1 MFAFEPLQTHN
12 PSMLM
17 VFTAGIP
24 QALIAGRMVSCSYK
38 KTIALIITNLAVD
51 FIYTMIEAVCI
62 NRFENK
68 ISPSLCRQLFLTVEK
83 VEKYCLFAL
92 FNHPYPA
99 LPLAIH
105 RKGSIA
111 MRLVLALHGMDS
123 RLQRAW
129 GLGLTEIPQRPRAG
143 QAGQHFPDFVQQDRV
158 DIAVRRRE
166 MPLHPFRNNWL
177 VSMLVSFIFH
187 YSIGR
192 TLGVKGQH
200 SIALWGFTQILDE
213 TSFQLRHIPSD
224 RMLLRGVKDSCIP
237 IALGYAALRLG
248 AADRLL
254 AGMNLV
260 YHWQTLDC
268 CAQMIGRLA
277 LASAGYDKYFSPAWQ
292 VFRHTEY

>member
-1 MFAFEPLQTHN
+1 MFAFEPLQTQN
-12 PSMLM
+12 PSLLML
-17 VFTAGIP
+17 FTAGIP
-24 QALIAGRMVSCSYK
+24 QAFIAGRMVSCSYK
-38 KTIALIITNLAVD
+38 KTIALIIANLAVD
-51 FIYTMIEAVCI
+51 FIYMGIAAVCI
-62 NRFENK
+62 HRFENK
-68 ISPSLCRQLFLTVEK
+68 ITPSFCRRLLFMAEK
-83 VEKYCLFAL
+83 VEKCCLFAL

-105 RKGSIA
+105 RRGSIA

-123 RLQRAW
+123 GLSRVW
-129 GLGLTEIPQRPRAG
+129 GLGLTEIPIPRPGWAG
-143 QAGQHFPDFVQQDRV
+143 ILGETNVQ
-158 DIAVRRRE
+158 IAVRRCE
-166 MPLHPFRNNWL
+166 IPLHPFRNNWL
-177 VSMLVSFIFH
+177 VSRLISFIFH

-213 TSFQLRHIPSD
+213 ASFQLRHIPND
-224 RMLLRGVKDSCIP
+224 RILLRGVKDSFIP

-248 AADRLL
+248 ATDRLL

-260 YHWQTLDC
+260 CHWDTLNL

-292 VFRHTEY
+292 VFLDTEY